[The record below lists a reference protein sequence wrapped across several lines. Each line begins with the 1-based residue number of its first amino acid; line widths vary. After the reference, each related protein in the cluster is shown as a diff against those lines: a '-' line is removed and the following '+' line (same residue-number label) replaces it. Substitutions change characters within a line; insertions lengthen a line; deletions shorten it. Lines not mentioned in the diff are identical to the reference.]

1 MIYAETL
8 KSIIIAVNSDGMNS
22 RIQKLRAV
30 AVVAV
35 VLYHAN
41 ERVSPNGY
49 LGVDVF
55 FLISGYLVIPKM
67 QSAVRT
73 GNLRQFYRDRFYRLT
88 PALIGML
95 LICLF
100 LILIFAKWSGISDFV
115 NQAIFSL
122 LYVGN
127 FSAVLISGD
136 YFSPDGFAPLI
147 HLWSLSVEVQMYLL
161 LPLIMLINKKA
172 LYLSIAVTSF
182 LIFVFSPLF
191 STDLNTWLFYMFFSR
206 FWEFMLGGLLA
217 RLIKAGKI
225 HAVIWR
231 SSFYTL
237 TLLLLVPLQINKVI
251 YTIVIVMFT
260 SLCLVSSSE
269 TSNQRN
275 LWTLLGDRSYSIYL
289 YHLPLMYIAKFT
301 PVIYG
306 TNREI
311 YTVLS
316 ILISLVLAEISYRFI
331 ENNFRSTEHK
341 NA

>member
-1 MIYAETL
+1 
-8 KSIIIAVNSDGMNS
+8 MNF
-22 RIQKLRAV
+22 RIQELRAV

-35 VLYHAN
+35 VFYHAN
-41 ERVSPNGY
+41 ESVSPNGY

-67 QSAVRT
+67 QSAIGA
-73 GNLRQFYRDRFYRLT
+73 GNLRQFYLDRFYRLT

-100 LILIFAKWSGISDFV
+100 FVLTFAKWSGISDFV

-147 HLWSLSVEVQMYLL
+147 HLWSLSAEVQMYLF
-161 LPLIMLINKKA
+161 LPLIMLINKKF
-172 LYLSIAVTSF
+172 LYSSIAITSF
-182 LIFVFSPLF
+182 LIFIFSPLF
-191 STDLNTWLFYMFFSR
+191 STDLNTWFFYMIFSR

-217 RLIKAGKI
+217 KLITVRKI
-225 HAVIWR
+225 HVAIWKPF
-231 SSFYTL
+231 FYTL
-237 TLLLLVPLQINKVI
+237 TLLLLMPLQINKVI
-251 YTIVIVMFT
+251 YTILIVLFT
-260 SLCLVSSSE
+260 SLCLVSSNVI
-269 TSNQRN
+269 SNRRN
-275 LWTLLGDRSYSIYL
+275 IWTLLGDRSYSIYL
-289 YHLPLMYIAKFT
+289 YHLPLMYVAKFT

-316 ILISLVLAEISYRFI
+316 IITSLVLAEISYRFI
-331 ENNFRSTEHK
+331 ENHFRSSGRK